1 MLELAN
7 QFKNKNI
14 LIYGC
19 GKSGKS
25 SFYYLKKN
33 NNVKIYDDKK
43 SCVPKNLKK
52 YLIQVQEHTKV

>member
-1 MLELAN
+1 MFELTN

-14 LIYGC
+14 LIYGF

-33 NNVKIYDDKK
+33 NDLKIYDDKK
-43 SCVPKNLKK
+43 SSIPKKLKK
-52 YLIQVQEHTKV
+52 YSINKLQ

>member
-14 LIYGC
+14 LIYGF

-25 SFYYLKKN
+25 SFYYLKKDN
-33 NNVKIYDDKK
+33 DVKIYDDKK
-43 SCVPKNLKK
+43 TSIPKNLKRMVRAFK
-52 YLIQVQEHTKV
+52 LVTN